1 MQFAKANSD
10 LLMLAPSL
18 SFCPALFVSDA
29 LSLQLKNKKT
39 KTISDCKRYF
49 RHVKEHMISIQQAG
63 EQPYQ
68 EKPEGEHTNSNHQLS
83 ARKDFKKLSTC
94 HKFGLLK
101 KNYIAKSLSSRQ
113 KSALLQN
120 WQ

>member
-39 KTISDCKRYF
+39 KTISDCKRY
-49 RHVKEHMISIQQAG
+49 
-63 EQPYQ
+63 
-68 EKPEGEHTNSNHQLS
+68 
-83 ARKDFKKLSTC
+83 
-94 HKFGLLK
+94 
-101 KNYIAKSLSSRQ
+101 
-113 KSALLQN
+113 
-120 WQ
+120 